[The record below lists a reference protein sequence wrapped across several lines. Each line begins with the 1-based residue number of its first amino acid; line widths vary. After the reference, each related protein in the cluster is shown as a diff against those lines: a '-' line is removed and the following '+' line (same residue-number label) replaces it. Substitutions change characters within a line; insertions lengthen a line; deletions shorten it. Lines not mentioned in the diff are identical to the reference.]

1 MIKRL
6 FFSSVSTDLISF
18 LELVV
23 CCVCLVIVMIIMSTV
38 SHHQQQLKRTHSDHH
53 DDHYYHPQQH
63 QLTLSTIN
71 CPTKNIRQI
80 KNSCEEEEK
89 LFNHQRCKRSSC
101 DWSLNHRKKIKRT
114 SEKRASQLDDNDD
127 EHFHSHQYHCFVFLK
142 FYSSTLKC
150 SIDVLVKS
158 NDQLPTDLSD
168 DQQSIL
174 IGKSRISRSIKPGVI
189 RIRLVS
195 SLFKA
200 DADVHEDPSLIKLET
215 IRNSKQSN
223 HFDKQFA
230 LLFTV
235 TISFVFLFSI
245 NRFSFDIRMIDLV
258 RVLSEN
264 YLLNPSIL
272 KQDLIQIIHPYL
284 NSI

>member
-6 FFSSVSTDLISF
+6 FYSSVSTDLISF

-23 CCVCLVIVMIIMSTV
+23 CCVCLVIVMIIMSTI
-38 SHHQQQLKRTHSDHH
+38 SHQQQVKRTYSDHH
-53 DDHYYHPQQH
+53 DDHYHPQHQHQHQHHHH

-71 CPTKNIRQI
+71 CPSKNIREI
-80 KNSCEEEEK
+80 KNYCEEEEK

-101 DWSLNHRKKIKRT
+101 DWSVNHRKKIKRT
-114 SEKRASQLDDNDD
+114 SEKRVSQLDDNDD
-127 EHFHSHQYHCFVFLK
+127 EHFPHHQYHCFVFLK

-158 NDQLPTDLSD
+158 NDQLPTDSSD

-195 SLFKA
+195 SLFTA

-215 IRNSKQSN
+215 IRNPKQSN

-230 LLFTV
+230 LLFKV
-235 TISFVFLFSI
+235 KISFFSLF
-245 NRFSFDIRMIDLV
+245 FSRLIGV
-258 RVLSEN
+258 R
-264 YLLNPSIL
+264 L
-272 KQDLIQIIHPYL
+272 KLE
-284 NSI
+284 